1 MLTVNDLLAALQE
14 LSDEY
19 GDLPIAVTVQPG
31 YPLAGNI
38 DSARITGRDGEEP
51 KLHLF
56 ANTTEYGP
64 EFYEVEDEQNIE
76 TVL

>member
-1 MLTVNDLLAALQE
+1 MFTVNDLIAALKE
-14 LSDEY
+14 IGDEY
-19 GDLPIAVTVQPG
+19 GDLPVAVTVQPG

-38 DSARITGRDGEEP
+38 DSARVTGRDGEEL

-56 ANTTEYGP
+56 ANTTENGP
-64 EFYEVEDEQNIE
+64 SFFEGDDGQTVV

>member
-1 MLTVNDLLAALQE
+1 MLTVTDLLAALKE
-14 LSDEY
+14 IADEY
-19 GDLPIAVTVQPG
+19 GDLPVAVTVQPN

-38 DSARITGRDGEEP
+38 DSARVTGRDGEEL

-56 ANTTEYGP
+56 ANTTENGP
-64 EFYEVEDEQNIE
+64 SFFEGDDDQTVV

>member
-14 LSDEY
+14 IAEDW
-19 GDLPIAVTVQPG
+19 GDLPVAVTVQPN

-38 DSARITGRDGEEP
+38 DSARVTGRDGEEP

-64 EFYEVEDEQNIE
+64 SFFEGDDDQTVE

>member
-14 LSDEY
+14 LADDY
-19 GDLPIAVTVQPG
+19 GHLQVAVTVQPN

-38 DSARITGRDGEEP
+38 DSARVTGRDGEEP

-64 EFYEVEDEQNIE
+64 AFYEEDDDQNVE

>member
-14 LSDEY
+14 LADDY
-19 GDLPIAVTVQPG
+19 GDLPVAVTVQPN

-38 DSARITGRDGEEP
+38 DSARVTGRDGEEP

-64 EFYEVEDEQNIE
+64 AFYEEEDDQNVE